1 MATKSKP
8 LGRNSSDHEE
18 VDARG
23 NVRVYGDVPVHVARE
38 LKILAIRRGISKQA
52 LMAELIMKAVSGK

>member
-1 MATKSKP
+1 MATKRKTT
-8 LGRNSSDHEE
+8 GRSSSDHEE

-38 LKILAIRRGISKQA
+38 LKILAIRRGVSKQA
-52 LMAELIMKAVSGK
+52 LMAELIMNAVSGK